1 MPRRYINWTLVWQST
16 LMDQSSNQKTNM
28 GIVIHDYTAQPI
40 EPCWETN
47 SVVQAQVLGPRNGM
61 AEAKMVCFKG
71 Y

>member
-40 EPCWETN
+40 EACWETN
-47 SVVQAQVLGPRNGM
+47 SVVQAQVLGLRNGM